1 MDVVKED
8 MQRVSVKEEDA
19 EMEGDDLLW
28 DQRKEESW
36 MEREC
41 LYQISSQLIQYLT
54 DNLQFEYDG
63 ECWSLGFTL

>member
-28 DQRKEESW
+28 DQQKEES
-36 MEREC
+36 
-41 LYQISSQLIQYLT
+41 
-54 DNLQFEYDG
+54 
-63 ECWSLGFTL
+63 